1 MHPETII
8 SHHFD
13 SNSFRVHS
21 IAFTYRVTP
30 QVMLAGLLFALVLGA
45 LGGVLPAFGAARKA
59 ILVALREG

>member
-1 MHPETII
+1 MGNRQRNRAPRRMGFFLPNTG
-8 SHHFD
+8 
-13 SNSFRVHS
+13 SFN
-21 IAFTYRVTP
+21 YRVTP